1 MDKLRGMETFI
12 AVVECGSFT
21 GAASRL
27 GLSAVMVG
35 KYIAQ
40 LESQLA
46 TRLLERNTRRQSL
59 TDAGRVYYDE
69 AKRVM
74 EQVSIAESAVERLR
88 LAPAGT
94 LRVSAPTSFG
104 ASVIAPL
111 TATFLQVWPAVRVEL
126 DLTNRMVDLV
136 DEGFDLAIRIGEIH
150 QEDLVARYLAPYR
163 MVICAAPAYLARYGT
178 PGRPEDLADHL
189 CLSHTVWTAR
199 NEWRLPG
206 VEGEV
211 RWKRDAVLR
220 CNDGYALR
228 QAAIAGAG
236 LLMQPEVLLAD
247 ALASGSLVRVLE
259 AWTPQ
264 PRPVHLLWRRSSAP
278 AEADAVYRPPS
289 TGNGRRA
296 DNDPR
301 VGIITPSAAP
311 AASRQSDR
319 EDLRSPPTGGSAA
332 V

>member
-59 TDAGRVYYDE
+59 TDAGRVYFDE

-150 QEDLVARYLAPYR
+150 QAAGRRGRSALETRCGFALQRWLRAAPGGDRRGRAADAAGGAAGRCAGQRQPGARAGGVDPTAETRASALAP
-163 MVICAAPAYLARYGT
+163 G
-178 PGRPEDLADHL
+178 
-189 CLSHTVWTAR
+189 
-199 NEWRLPG
+199 
-206 VEGEV
+206 
-211 RWKRDAVLR
+211 
-220 CNDGYALR
+220 
-228 QAAIAGAG
+228 
-236 LLMQPEVLLAD
+236 
-247 ALASGSLVRVLE
+247 
-259 AWTPQ
+259 
-264 PRPVHLLWRRSSAP
+264 SSAP

>member
-1 MDKLRGMETFI
+1 MIEKRRRKRHGSHIFLITLILTI
-12 AVVECGSFT
+12 ALGSVVLGCSMIWAVGSPQ
-21 GAASRL
+21 L
-27 GLSAVMVG
+27 VAV
-35 KYIAQ
+35 K

-59 TDAGRVYYDE
+59 TDAGRVYFDE

-111 TATFLQVWPAVRVEL
+111 TATFLQAWPAVRVEL

-264 PRPVHLLWRRSSAP
+264 PRPVHLLWRQDRRPLPKLTQFIAHLQQGM
-278 AEADAVYRPPS
+278 ADAL
-289 TGNGRRA
+289 TTTRA
-296 DNDPR
+296 
-301 VGIITPSAAP
+301 S
-311 AASRQSDR
+311 
-319 EDLRSPPTGGSAA
+319 E
-332 V
+332 

>member
-1 MDKLRGMETFI
+1 M
-12 AVVECGSFT
+12 
-21 GAASRL
+21 
-27 GLSAVMVG
+27 
-35 KYIAQ
+35 
-40 LESQLA
+40 
-46 TRLLERNTRRQSL
+46 
-59 TDAGRVYYDE
+59 
-69 AKRVM
+69 
-74 EQVSIAESAVERLR
+74 
-88 LAPAGT
+88 
-94 LRVSAPTSFG
+94 
-104 ASVIAPL
+104 
-111 TATFLQVWPAVRVEL
+111 EL

-178 PGRPEDLADHL
+178 PGTPEDLADHL

-206 VEGEV
+206 RRGRSALETRCGFALQ
-211 RWKRDAVLR
+211 RWLR
-220 CNDGYALR
+220 
-228 QAAIAGAG
+228 AAPGG
-236 LLMQPEVLLAD
+236 DRRGRLLMQPEVLLAD

-259 AWTPQ
+259 GVDSAAAACASALAPG
-264 PRPVHLLWRRSSAP
+264 SSAP

-289 TGNGRRA
+289 AGNGRRA

-301 VGIITPSAAP
+301 VGIITPPAAP

-319 EDLRSPPTGGSAA
+319 WDLRSPPTGGSAA

>member
-40 LESQLA
+40 LETQLA

-59 TDAGRVYYDE
+59 TDAGRVYFDE

-111 TATFLQVWPAVRVEL
+111 TATFLQAWPAVRVEL

-178 PGRPEDLADHL
+178 PGMPEDLADHL

-206 VEGEV
+206 MEGKCAGSAM
-211 RWKRDAVLR
+211 RFCAATMAMR
-220 CNDGYALR
+220 CAR
-228 QAAIAGAG
+228 
-236 LLMQPEVLLAD
+236 
-247 ALASGSLVRVLE
+247 
-259 AWTPQ
+259 
-264 PRPVHLLWRRSSAP
+264 RRSP
-278 AEADAVYRPPS
+278 GP
-289 TGNGRRA
+289 GC
-296 DNDPR
+296 
-301 VGIITPSAAP
+301 
-311 AASRQSDR
+311 
-319 EDLRSPPTGGSAA
+319 
-332 V
+332 